1 MKNKC
6 LTVYLAGAMSNVSYD
21 KQVKWR
27 DVVKQELT
35 KTAKASGY
43 EVKVISPVDYY
54 NFENEIHQ
62 TEKEVMDFDLN
73 KVRQSDMIVVNTT
86 ELNSSIGTAI
96 ELYEASLNNIP
107 VIAYDEYGIKDL
119 IHPWLQCCVSR
130 TETHIVGLCEYIRDF
145 YMYWQR
151 REWLSIKNSELLDM
165 ISNDNMFLTVTV
177 GNREYIIRNSKLVKT
192 NSNNDDYS
200 IHRTLVCGEELK
212 GNIIRWTLKSM
223 KQWNY

>member
-35 KTAKASGY
+35 KTAKVSGY

-145 YMYWQR
+145 YMY
-151 REWLSIKNSELLDM
+151 
-165 ISNDNMFLTVTV
+165 
-177 GNREYIIRNSKLVKT
+177 
-192 NSNNDDYS
+192 
-200 IHRTLVCGEELK
+200 
-212 GNIIRWTLKSM
+212 
-223 KQWNY
+223 